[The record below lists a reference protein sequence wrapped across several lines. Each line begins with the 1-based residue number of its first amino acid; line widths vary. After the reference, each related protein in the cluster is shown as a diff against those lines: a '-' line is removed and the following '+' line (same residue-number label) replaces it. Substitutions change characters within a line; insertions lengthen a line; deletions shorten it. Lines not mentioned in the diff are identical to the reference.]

1 MNAQVYFLITALILL
16 FVSFVLIRGGLRR
29 PADDSSHEDL
39 GQSKLSFKRDSL
51 VAELSARIFSPEDSE
66 FVSGL
71 CPHLARTFRQE
82 RTILAIE
89 WLRGVRSQVNCLFRS
104 HLKAVRQNPDLTP
117 AGELRLGAHFL
128 TFQIATALLYV
139 VIRVRGPLRAAR
151 LVIISLELSEKFIGL
166 AKEIIPIGGTEVAIE
181 LLDLDPHGNQRRVAR

>member
-1 MNAQVYFLITALILL
+1 MSIQLYFLITAVMLL
-16 FVSFVLIRGGLRR
+16 FVSFVLLRGGPRR
-29 PADDSSHEDL
+29 PLDDGAHEEF
-39 GQSKLSFKRDSL
+39 GQSTPSFKRDSI

-71 CPHLARTFRQE
+71 CPNLARRFQQE
-82 RTILAIE
+82 RTFLAIE
-89 WLRGVRSQVNCLFRS
+89 WLRGVRRQVNYLFRS
-104 HLKAVRQNPDLTP
+104 HLRAARKNPDLTP
-117 AGELRLGAHFL
+117 AGELRLGAQFL

-151 LVIISLELSEKFIGL
+151 LVVISLRLSEKFVGM

-181 LLDLDPHGNQRRVAR
+181 LLDLDPHGNQPRAAR